1 MASVSVQAS
10 FQLANGEVIDMK
22 TTMNEGTETE
32 LLTSTAYAVSAVSL
46 GTFAEGKRLATI
58 LQAPSGPNSTS
69 YAYIDRRGEILCVL
83 PVAVAGV
90 QWQPCPMP
98 FGFTLQAGDTLR
110 VMASTAASRLF
121 SWSCI
126 TRSNVHS
133 IFTGT
138 PTGSGSTDLVHLK
151 SGQGLG
157 ASLTNQLIS
166 SQWATSVDGSK
177 IDSAGGLYVLNDRG
191 LPQGACCATNPTNL
205 QLKANSMGLS
215 SIGLNFVARVT
226 TNA

>member
-1 MASVSVQAS
+1 MANVSVQAS
-10 FQLANGEVIDMK
+10 FQLSNGEVLDMK
-22 TTMNEGTETE
+22 TTMAEGTETE
-32 LLTSTAYAVSAVSL
+32 LLTSTDYSVSAVSL
-46 GTFAEGKRLATI
+46 GTYAEGKMIAQI
-58 LQAPSGPNSTS
+58 LQAPSAPNNCS

-90 QWQPCPMP
+90 QSQPCPMP
-98 FGFTLQAGDTLR
+98 FNFSLQAGDTLR

-126 TRSNVHS
+126 TSANVHS

-138 PTGSGSTDLVHLK
+138 PSGAGNTDLIHLK

-157 ASLTNQLIS
+157 ASLTGQTIN
-166 SQWATSVDGSK
+166 SQWATSIDGSK

-205 QLKANSMGLS
+205 QPKANMMGLS
-215 SIGLNFVARVT
+215 RIFLNFVARVT
-226 TNA
+226 YNA